1 MKTLKYL
8 VLATLLLVLGIA
20 HAQTSFSCSSYK
32 ICSIGDDGEIEN
44 VSDDVDSPT
53 LFVVNEEETEITLTN
68 FEYTLKYK
76 VKSSETTEL
85 GVMFR
90 VKDEDGGDSVISFD
104 VDNKLVGYTFTH
116 EGNQYVMLYK
126 VKAIF

>member
-32 ICSIGDDGEIEN
+32 VCSIGDDGEIED
-44 VSDDVDSPT
+44 VSDDIDSPT
-53 LFVVNEEETEITLTN
+53 LFVVNEEETEITLTS
-68 FEYTLKYK
+68 FDYTLKYK
-76 VKSSETTEL
+76 VKSSETTKL

-90 VKDEDGGDSVISFD
+90 VKDEANGESVLSFD
-104 VDNKLVGYTFTH
+104 VDNKLVGYTFTSD
-116 EGNQYVMLYK
+116 GKQYVVLYK